1 MNENIF
7 LKPILKW
14 AGGKRQLLP
23 IISPLLPEDFSTYV
37 EPFIGGAAVL
47 LQLQPDN
54 AIINDYNAELIN
66 VYNTV
71 KEKPDE
77 LLSELEYHSEKNNEI
92 GKKHYY
98 NVRAWD
104 RDSDAFA
111 TNYSNVQKAARIIYL
126 NKTCFN
132 GLFRVNSQGQFNT
145 PYGKYVN
152 PNIINKPS
160 IMALS
165 KYFNDNSISIKRGD
179 YKETLIDLPK
189 DSFVYFDPPYLPI
202 SDSSSFTGY
211 TDNGFSM
218 QDQIDLRNQCNL
230 LNEQGIRFLLSNSSH
245 PKIYELYDGYD
256 INEVPAKRSINSSG
270 NKRGHINEVLIKN
283 YDK

>member
-23 IISPLLPEDFSTYV
+23 VISPLLPEKYSTYI

-47 LQLQPDN
+47 LHLQPKN

-66 VYNTV
+66 VYQVV
-71 KEKPDE
+71 KESPGD
-77 LLSELEYHSEKNNEI
+77 LLAELEYHSKMNTEI
-92 GKKHYY
+92 GKEHFYSI
-98 NVRAWD
+98 RSWD
-104 RDSDAFA
+104 REPETFPI
-111 TNYSNVQKAARIIYL
+111 NYTDVQKAGRIIYL

-165 KYFNDNSISIKRGD
+165 KYFNENNISIKRGD
-179 YKETLIDLPK
+179 YKEALKNLPE
-189 DSFVYFDPPYLPI
+189 DSFVYLDPPYLPI

-211 TDNGFSM
+211 TDNGFTF
-218 QDQIDLRNQCNL
+218 QDQIDLRDQCNL
-230 LNEQGIRFLLSNSSH
+230 LNEQGIKFLLSNSNH
-245 PKIYELYDGYD
+245 PKIFELYNDYD
-256 INEVPAKRSINSSG
+256 IKEVPAKRAINSNG
-270 NKRGHINEVLIKN
+270 NKRGQINEVLIKN
-283 YDK
+283 YD